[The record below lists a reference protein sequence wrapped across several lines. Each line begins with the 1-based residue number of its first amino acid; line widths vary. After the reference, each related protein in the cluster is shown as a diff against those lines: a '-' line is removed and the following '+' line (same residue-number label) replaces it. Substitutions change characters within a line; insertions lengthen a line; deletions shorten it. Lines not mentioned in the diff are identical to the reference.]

1 MKQDAI
7 VLSAD
12 CKLNLESYQ
21 RAIRFDSLDDSQEQ
35 ALALF
40 ELARTHLQPKVL
52 LKPLMI
58 DTHEEVGDL
67 PSVAIGSVRF
77 VGKALAALK
86 DIHRVIGYVATCGD
100 ELETYDLGEL
110 DMLAPYWLDELKTQA
125 LTSARKK
132 LREFCR
138 EQYGITKP
146 LSLNPGSGNVDIWPI
161 EQMGGLF
168 ELLGGTQGIGV
179 KLTESA
185 LMIPNKTIAGLLF
198 ASSLTDY
205 ESCAYCEREQCPN
218 RRVPFK
224 ERL

>member
-1 MKQDAI
+1 MKQKVM
-7 VLSAD
+7 VLRTN
-12 CKLNLESYQ
+12 CTLNLESYQ

-40 ELARTHLQPKVL
+40 ELADSRLQPKVL

-58 DTHEEVGDL
+58 DTHEEVGNL

-77 VGKALAALK
+77 VGKALSVLK
-86 DIHRVIGYVATCGD
+86 EIHRVIGYVATCGN
-100 ELETYDLGEL
+100 ELETYALTEF

-125 LTSARKK
+125 LACARKK
-132 LREFCR
+132 LREFCK

-161 EQMGGLF
+161 EQMDGLF
-168 ELLGGTQGIGV
+168 ELLGGTQEIGV
-179 KLTESA
+179 KLTESS

-198 ASSLTDY
+198 ASPLTDY
-205 ESCAYCEREQCPN
+205 ESCAYCEREHCPN